1 VRSLLR
7 LRSPARLFLAA
18 AAFAAILAAPVAFRL
33 TAQATSQA
41 AQPPSAPAQTTAP
54 PPQPPAAEAHPPEP
68 ERIIF
73 DTDSAYFNDDG
84 AALVML
90 LNRPEAT
97 DVVGVTIV
105 PGNMWPRPGAEA
117 MFRIL
122 DVMKR
127 ANIPLSQGAQAPLVH
142 TRGMAERE
150 NQKWGPIEYLG
161 AMGVDPVEAGKK
173 VPQSSVRRVSHHHA
187 ADFMIDTIENATVP
201 VTILALGPMT
211 NLAIALRLHPDLEK
225 KIHRLVFMGGAV
237 HVKGTDN
244 RAAEFNFWFDPEA
257 AQIVLRSGIQQK
269 TMFGLDICNH
279 ARLDKSHY
287 DQIAAE
293 KTPITAMFRQDLR
306 KRFDKNPDAF
316 VLIWDCLA
324 AGYLIDP
331 AFVTKTESAYLDVDT
346 TFGPNYGAVVPLD
359 RTLAPEATPVDVMLD
374 LDFERFF
381 EMYKRLLTRAPGL

>member
-1 VRSLLR
+1 VRSALVFLL
-7 LRSPARLFLAA
+7 LATVPALAA
-18 AAFAAILAAPVAFRL
+18 DA
-33 TAQATSQA
+33 
-41 AQPPSAPAQTTAP
+41 
-54 PPQPPAAEAHPPEP
+54 P

-73 DTDSAYFNDDG
+73 DTDCAYFNDDG

-97 DVVGVTIV
+97 DVVGLTIV
-105 PGNMWPRPGAEA
+105 PGNMWPQPGAEA

-127 ANIPLSQGAQAPLVH
+127 PAIPVSFGAQAPLVH

-150 NQKWGPIEYLG
+150 NKQWGPIEYLG
-161 AMGVDPVEAGKK
+161 AMGVDPVEAASK
-173 VPQSSVRRVSHHHA
+173 VSHASLHRVSHRNA
-187 ADFMIDTIENATVP
+187 ADYIIDTLENATVP
-201 VTILALGPMT
+201 VTILAIGPMT
-211 NLAIALRLHPDLEK
+211 NLAIALRLKPELAK

-237 HVKGTDN
+237 HVKNSDD

-257 AQIVLRSGIQQK
+257 AQIVMRSGVEHK
-269 TMFGLDICNH
+269 TMFGLDICNR

-287 DQIAAE
+287 EQIVAV
-293 KTPITAMFRQDLR
+293 KTPITAMYRQDLN
-306 KRFDKNPDAF
+306 KRFAKDPAAF
-316 VLIWDCLA
+316 TYIWDCLA

-331 AFVTKTESAYLDVDT
+331 AFVTKTESAYLDVDSN
-346 TFGPNYGAVVPLD
+346 FGPNYGAVIPLD